1 MFAYNNDLE
10 KFSLKYTTDIPKD
23 YDLSEIQFTFDFIC
37 LVLKRNKDI
46 DYSIKEIA
54 YKYDLTDD
62 FLKDYLIENKFIINR
77 TNKNEFSKQ
86 LKKYNTKSL
95 KKMLKKQG
103 LKTSGKREKIE
114 KRIFEHNILKNSY
127 YLSSNSKTFYKNKKR
142 RINIFNDYLSDNYY
156 FNEFNEFY
164 MDNFRKKLDK
174 IPVAFINQHINK
186 ADEDEDHDRFILN
199 NRIMANH
206 FNKKEKYKIM
216 LEYELRLFCMNLNP
230 IWKIDDLSSHVGIIK
245 DSYKNLNF
253 LKNRLSKN
261 IVISAFYV
269 IWDSFD
275 FNRIIVS
282 KYDAYRCL
290 KDILNNKNL
299 NKINR
304 NLDEKFYSNK
314 DLRKRHYLI
323 FKVLIR

>member
-1 MFAYNNDLE
+1 MAYNNDLE
-10 KFSLKYTTDIPKD
+10 KFSLKYGDRIPRD
-23 YDLSEIQFTFDFIC
+23 YDLSEIQFTFDCIY
-37 LVLKRNKDI
+37 LVLKSNAEI
-46 DYSIKEIA
+46 DDAVKEVSYNYGISDV
-54 YKYDLTDD
+54 Y
-62 FLKDYLIENKFIINR
+62 LKDYLIENKYIINR

-142 RINIFNDYLSDNYY
+142 RIKIFNDYLSDKYY
-156 FNEFNEFY
+156 FDEFNEFY
-164 MDNFRKKLDK
+164 MDNYRKKLDK
-174 IPVAFINQHINK
+174 IPVAFINLHINK
-186 ADEDEDHDRFILN
+186 ASEDESHERFILN
-199 NRIMANH
+199 NQIMANH
-206 FNKKEKYKIM
+206 FNKKEKYKKM

-230 IWKIDDLSSHVGIIK
+230 IWKTDDLSNHMGVNK

-253 LKNRLSKN
+253 IKSKLSKN

-275 FNRIIVS
+275 FNTIIVS

-299 NKINR
+299 NKINSK
-304 NLDEKFYSNK
+304 LDEKFYSNE
-314 DLRKRHYLI
+314 DLKIKKITQKTL
-323 FKVLIR
+323 FDF

>member
-1 MFAYNNDLE
+1 MIAYKNDLE
-10 KFSLKYTTDIPKD
+10 KFSLKYGDNIPKD
-23 YDLSEIQFTFDFIC
+23 YDLSKIQFTFDFIY
-37 LVLKRNKDI
+37 LVLKRKAEI
-46 DYSIKEIA
+46 DDAIKEVA
-54 YKYDLTDD
+54 YNYNISDAY
-62 FLKDYLIENKFIINR
+62 LKDYLIENKFIINR

-127 YLSSNSKTFYKNKKR
+127 YISSNSKTFYKNKKR
-142 RINIFNDYLSDNYY
+142 RIKIFNDYLCDNYY

-164 MDNFRKKLDK
+164 MDNYRKKVDK
-174 IPVAFINQHINK
+174 IPVAFIDLHINK
-186 ADEDEDHDRFILN
+186 AAEDESHDLFILN
-199 NRIMANH
+199 NQIMSNH
-206 FNKKEKYKIM
+206 FNKKEKYKKM

-230 IWKIDDLSSHVGIIK
+230 IWKVDDLYNHVGVLK

-253 LKNRLSKN
+253 LKNRFSKN

-275 FNRIIVS
+275 FNKIIVS

-304 NLDEKFYSNK
+304 NLDEKFYSNE
-314 DLRKRHYLI
+314 DLKIRKITQKTL
-323 FKVLIR
+323 FDF

>member
-1 MFAYNNDLE
+1 MAYNNDLE
-10 KFSLKYTTDIPKD
+10 KFSLKYRDRIPRD
-23 YDLSEIQFTFDFIC
+23 YDLSEIQFTFDFIY
-37 LVLKRNKDI
+37 LVLKGKTEI
-46 DYSIKEIA
+46 DDAVKEVSYNYGISDV
-54 YKYDLTDD
+54 Y
-62 FLKDYLIENKFIINR
+62 LKDYLIENKYIINR

-142 RINIFNDYLSDNYY
+142 RIKIFKDYLSDNYY

-164 MDNFRKKLDK
+164 MDNYRKKLDK

-199 NRIMANH
+199 NRVMVNL
-206 FNKKEKYKIM
+206 FNKKEKYKKM
-216 LEYELRLFCMNLNP
+216 LEYELRLFCMNINP
-230 IWKIDDLSSHVGIIK
+230 IWKTDDLSNHVGIIK
-245 DSYKNLNF
+245 ESYKNLNF
-253 LKNRLSKN
+253 IKSKLSKN

-269 IWDSFD
+269 IWDSFE
-275 FNRIIVS
+275 FNTIIVS

-299 NKINR
+299 NKINSK
-304 NLDEKFYSNK
+304 LDEKFYSNE
-314 DLRKRHYLI
+314 DLKIKKITQKTL
-323 FKVLIR
+323 FDF